1 MDTTNEIEYELE
13 LQQRGRFNEV
23 KKLEK
28 AESRNYYSNTQSGRR
43 TLQEHYAP
51 FTELLEEQNKKELKG
66 NITRTNISRCVLYMQ
81 SYMEIVN
88 PLGIAAITLKTLIDS
103 YIRQK
108 GNVLPINIASAIG
121 QRIED
126 EIDFQHT

>member
-1 MDTTNEIEYELE
+1 MNTPNEIEYELE

-28 AESRNYYSNTQSGRR
+28 AESRNYYSNTQSGRW

-51 FTELLEEQNKKELKG
+51 FAKTLEEQNKKALEG
-66 NITRTNISRCVLYMQ
+66 NITRTNISKCVLYMQ
-81 SYMEIVN
+81 SYMEIIE

-108 GNVLPINIASAIG
+108 GNVLPINIASAI
-121 QRIED
+121 
-126 EIDFQHT
+126 